1 MAGAFDNVAGWHRAG
16 AMFPR
21 TPHLCP
27 SAVPPFIPSRHE
39 EGNRGARSRR
49 ESFVGG
55 TCQVG
60 VRHSPQDRGA
70 VAVNGWIYAAVLI
83 SIAGAMVAVTAAVAI
98 GSRVLMTTSG
108 RRPVLSWLLVC
119 LALMALAQGMEQ
131 IRVLLF
137 RLSFDG
143 LIDRDVFESL
153 YDATWNV
160 VSSKVIAAVAMTTAA
175 ALKIAIWL
183 RWPDHMVVR
192 LATATAGATL
202 VVWVFLSLLLERV
215 AG

>member
-1 MAGAFDNVAGWHRAG
+1 M
-16 AMFPR
+16 
-21 TPHLCP
+21 
-27 SAVPPFIPSRHE
+27 
-39 EGNRGARSRR
+39 
-49 ESFVGG
+49 
-55 TCQVG
+55 
-60 VRHSPQDRGA
+60 
-70 VAVNGWIYAAVLI
+70 NGWIYAAVLI